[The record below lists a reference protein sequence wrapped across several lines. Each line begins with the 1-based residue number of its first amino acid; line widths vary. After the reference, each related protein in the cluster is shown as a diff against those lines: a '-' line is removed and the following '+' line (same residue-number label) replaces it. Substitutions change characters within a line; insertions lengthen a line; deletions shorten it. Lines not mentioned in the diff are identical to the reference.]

1 MTELR
6 AQRAKM
12 PWSYA
17 NSARMF
23 ATNPSWKD
31 GTNGAVENSSLFVLV
46 DAMRIHSTGS
56 TQYKA
61 PITRMTVGISLM
73 REPRRWRLVA
83 AAGWAADAAAISAH
97 SFARSYGVSRWR
109 SP

>member
-1 MTELR
+1 MTELS

-12 PWSYA
+12 PWLYA

-46 DAMRIHSTGS
+46 DAMSIHSTGS

-61 PITRMTVGISLM
+61 PITRMAVGLRLM
-73 REPRRWRLVA
+73 REPRRWRVVA
-83 AAGWAADAAAISAH
+83 AAAWAAAAAALGAH
-97 SFARSYGVSRWR
+97 TL
-109 SP
+109 P